1 MGTAVLW
8 VALVLLAL
16 GLVVY
21 FVVFPQWKRSHQLKK
36 LSAYL
41 GLAPEKE
48 PSVLKE
54 SGLLEAPWLKSDR
67 ARFSNILRGEVRG
80 AEAFVFDYAKSGGG
94 RWPVPDSVVF
104 FHLRQGSL
112 PAFEL
117 QPRRAN
123 EPRGLEL
130 DSHPRFCEI
139 YTLSGNDEKAVR
151 DAFQGDVL
159 DFFERAENQSW
170 AVASNGAWL
179 ATAFWPLG
187 ERKKVLHPKEVMGF
201 VEDAKEV
208 LFVLS
213 AS

>member
-1 MGTAVLW
+1 M
-8 VALVLLAL
+8 
-16 GLVVY
+16 
-21 FVVFPQWKRSHQLKK
+21 VFPQWKRSHQLKK
-36 LSAYL
+36 LSAFL
-41 GLAPEKE
+41 GLAPEKQT
-48 PSVLKE
+48 SVLKE
-54 SGLLEAPWLKSDR
+54 SGLLDASWLKSDK
-67 ARFSNILRGEVRG
+67 ARISNILRGEVRG
-80 AEAFVFDYAKSGGG
+80 AEAFVFDYVKSGGG
-94 RWPVPDSVVF
+94 RPDSVVF
-104 FHLRQGSL
+104 FRLRQGSL

-117 QPRRAN
+117 RPRRAD
-123 EPRGLEL
+123 EPRGLDL

-139 YTLSGNDEKAVR
+139 YSLSGKDEEAVR
-151 DAFQGDVL
+151 GVFQGDVL

-187 ERKKVLHPKEVMGF
+187 ERSKALHPKEVMGF

>member
-8 VALVLLAL
+8 VVLILLAL
-16 GLVVY
+16 GFVVY
-21 FVVFPQWKRSHQLKK
+21 FLVFPKWKRSHQLKK
-36 LSAYL
+36 LSAFL

-48 PSVLKE
+48 TSVLKE

-67 ARFSNILRGEVRG
+67 ARCSNILRGEVRG
-80 AEAFVFDYAKSGGG
+80 AEAFVFDYVKSSGG
-94 RWPVPDSVVF
+94 RPDSVVF
-104 FHLRQGSL
+104 FHLREGSL
-112 PAFEL
+112 PAFAL
-117 QPRRAN
+117 RPRGSN

-139 YTLSGNDEKAVR
+139 YTLSGEDEKAVR
-151 DAFQGDVL
+151 GVFQGDVL

-170 AVASNGAWL
+170 AVASSGAWL

-187 ERKKVLHPKEVMGF
+187 ERSKALHPKEVMGF

-208 LFVLS
+208 LVVLT